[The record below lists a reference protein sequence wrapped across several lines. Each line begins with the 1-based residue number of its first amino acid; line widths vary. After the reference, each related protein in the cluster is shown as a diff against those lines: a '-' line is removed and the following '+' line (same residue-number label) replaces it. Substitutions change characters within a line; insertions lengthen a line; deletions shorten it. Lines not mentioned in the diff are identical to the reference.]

1 MMTALASANASPSS
15 LAEAMMEYWVEFA
28 KKGTP
33 NSINNPTWNEFGTEE
48 NYLILD
54 LPLENSSKLE
64 NEFCEIMI
72 DELIKRS
79 SS

>member
-1 MMTALASANASPSS
+1 MIG
-15 LAEAMMEYWVEFA
+15 YWVEFA

-33 NSINNPTWNEFGTEE
+33 NSKKYPTWKEFGTEE

-54 LPLENSSKLE
+54 LPLENSAKLE

-72 DELIKRS
+72 NEMLERISR
-79 SS
+79 